1 MVVTSTWRSLG
12 SINALVDAMFPPL
25 REALEHMTDE
35 SAQPEDYADERDE
48 FRDLNF
54 WSVPPP
60 LILYDPDEAKGPKK

>member
-12 SINALVDAMFPPL
+12 SINSLVDAMFPPL
-25 REALEHMTDE
+25 RNADAGAGGDK
-35 SAQPEDYADERDE
+35 SPAPEDLADDRDE

-60 LILYDPDEAKGPKK
+60 LILDDPEE

>member
-25 REALEHMTDE
+25 REALEHTTDD
-35 SAQPEDYADERDE
+35 SAAPEDYADDRDE

-54 WSVPPP
+54 WSVPPA
-60 LILYDPDEAKGPKK
+60 LIMDDDVVGPKK

>member
-1 MVVTSTWRSLG
+1 MRP
-12 SINALVDAMFPPL
+12 ALCDVHHL
-25 REALEHMTDE
+25 LLQENSNDE

-60 LILYDPDEAKGPKK
+60 LILEDSDRKAKASRT